1 MDISI
6 IVDILILAALL
17 YVAYKLH
24 AVAASISRFLEK
36 ASREREVRESSP
48 SAQTINVNVAPGS
61 GPVSSSV
68 PLAVSSAVGQEPAA
82 AAGSYSP
89 EAAGARG
96 SGGNGSSAAH
106 SAEGSAPERK
116 SAPGGPFSV
125 QCSRCHA
132 ENSSY
137 RTECFNC
144 GNPL

>member
-6 IVDILILAALL
+6 IIDILILAALL

-24 AVAASISRFLEK
+24 AVSVSLSRFLEK
-36 ASREREVRESSP
+36 ASRDREIRESSP

-61 GPVSSSV
+61 GPVSSSM
-68 PLAVSSAVGQEPAA
+68 PLAVSPAAGQDAAA
-82 AAGSYSP
+82 AAGSYSS
-89 EAAGARG
+89 EAAGAKG
-96 SGGNGSSAAH
+96 SGVNGASSAH
-106 SAEGSAPERK
+106 SVEASAPERK
-116 SAPGGPFSV
+116 SAQSGPFSV